1 MFMLVIPRPTVEALE
16 EEVGNRQRFAIS
28 PLEPGYGHTIG
39 NSLRRMLLSSIP
51 GAAITT
57 VRFDDALHEFD
68 TIAGIAEDVT
78 DVILN
83 IKDIVLT
90 STSEDDVT
98 LRLDVR
104 GPAEITAG
112 DIKCPSDVEILNK
125 DLHIA
130 TLNSKARLA
139 LDLTVSRG
147 RGYLSSDRDS
157 QNRII
162 GVIPVDAIFSPV
174 RRVMFSIEPT
184 RVEQNTNYE
193 RLEIDIETDGSIEPR
208 EALASAGDTLRSLVD
223 LIANLSDE
231 PQGLTLGEVASTA
244 NTSPD
249 LELPIEDLDLSER
262 PRNCLKRAQINTVG
276 ELLTKTED
284 DLLNITNFGQ
294 KSLDE
299 VKQKL
304 DERGL
309 TLRG

>member
-1 MFMLVIPRPTVEALE
+1 MLVIPRPTVEALE

-51 GAAITT
+51 GAAIIT

-78 DVILN
+78 DIILN

-112 DIKCPSDVEILNK
+112 DIKCPTEVEILNK
-125 DLHIA
+125 DLHLA
-130 TLNSKARLA
+130 SLNGKARLA

-157 QNRII
+157 QNRVI
-162 GVIPVDAIFSPV
+162 GVIPIDAIFSPV

-193 RLEIDIETDGSIEPR
+193 RLEIDIETDGSIEPK

-231 PQGLTLGEVASTA
+231 PQGLALGEVASTA

-249 LELPIEDLDLSER
+249 LDLPIEDLDLSER